1 MGPIGSRVIR
11 VSSFLQEL
19 SRRLLIT
26 TGNQRVSAFLFQRL
40 SVVLQQCNAV
50 YIRSTFGAVQDND
63 FD

>member
-19 SRRLLIT
+19 SRRFLIT